1 MLLDYQGQRLSH
13 GLTAALG
20 RDRARFAGL
29 AAKLDALS
37 PLKVLGRGYALVRSS
52 GGEVIS
58 SAEQTEEGEQI
69 SVRLADG
76 ALDCRVEKKRRL

>member
-1 MLLDYQGQRLSH
+1 MELLRSESQGEREPKARWL
-13 GLTAALG
+13 LAL
-20 RDRARFAGL
+20 
-29 AAKLDALS
+29 
-37 PLKVLGRGYALVRSS
+37 LGVATLGGGYALVRSS

-58 SAEQTEEGEQI
+58 AAEQTEEGEQI